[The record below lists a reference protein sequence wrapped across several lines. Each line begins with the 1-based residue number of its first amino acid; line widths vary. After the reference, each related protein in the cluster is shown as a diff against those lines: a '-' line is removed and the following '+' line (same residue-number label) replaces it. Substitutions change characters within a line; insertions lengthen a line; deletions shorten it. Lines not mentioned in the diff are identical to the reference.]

1 MSFPSV
7 CFHTDKLTEIS
18 EKSGCEVQGQWS
30 RFMGEGRAQGQSA
43 EPGFLRVLLSLCF
56 NETLWS
62 RASAPKTSPALFHFS
77 IAWSYLVVVT

>member
-1 MSFPSV
+1 
-7 CFHTDKLTEIS
+7 
-18 EKSGCEVQGQWS
+18 
-30 RFMGEGRAQGQSA
+30 MGEGRAQGQSA